1 MRCLTNFLRRLSGS
15 QPRPSPEKAFR
26 NCCCRTLHLLHR
38 GNGGPGAFTKFKE
51 KREWGPEPRTLFLH
65 PQHSALPC
73 TALFCEGRNGPLS
86 QLDRLRGPRLLKDV
100 ETLEEELSFSERV
113 QQKEQRKAG
122 EGGKAHF
129 HLQALLLGGERLGA
143 VDFEVSSRPEALA

>member
-86 QLDRLRGPRLLKDV
+86 QLDRLSSGSTVAQGRRNVGGGIVILRTSSAEGTEEGRGRRQS
-100 ETLEEELSFSERV
+100 SFSLASAAVRRGE
-113 QQKEQRKAG
+113 AG
-122 EGGKAHF
+122 C
-129 HLQALLLGGERLGA
+129 
-143 VDFEVSSRPEALA
+143 S